1 MEDKLSTTCQLEF
14 ARRDFLKGLAGAGVA
29 FAALPS
35 VGASAETNT
44 ITGYGVT
51 TAQLKDWSV
60 MEKSTGLKME
70 FQTVAGND
78 IGALIR
84 DVISSNIGDK
94 FDLVFFAGGS
104 HNILGP
110 RGYYAV
116 LDEKRPELTL
126 WERTPDV
133 WKRSSAVVGPDG
145 KQYGVPVTGNADSFG
160 YFPDKI
166 GASPDGQQD
175 ISWQMLFENDRTR
188 GRAAFGK
195 TWNYSAPS
203 TALYLKAAG
212 KAKIDNPADLSP
224 EEAKVVVDFL
234 VERKKAGQFK
244 TLFNSFEEQV
254 QLLNSREI
262 DIVNCWEPA
271 VREANKKLGDG
282 TVRYAYT
289 VEGYTK
295 WGQAAYI
302 TTQAT
307 KRSNISNIYKTLNYF
322 LGGEYRAYQA
332 KERGYGGPNMDL
344 AVQYAIDKKWPEQD
358 VADLK
363 ENLAKIERKYKKP
376 FVANYAPS
384 NADAIEQEW
393 QRFLSA

>member
-1 MEDKLSTTCQLEF
+1 MDDKLSTTCQMEF

-29 FAALPS
+29 MAIPS
-35 VGASAETNT
+35 IASAEETNV

-51 TAQLKDWSV
+51 TAQLKDWSI
-60 MEKSTGLKME
+60 MEKSTGLKMQ
-70 FQTVAGND
+70 FSTVAGND

-84 DVISSNIGDK
+84 DVISSNIGNK
-94 FDLVFFAGGS
+94 NDLVFFAGGS

-110 RGYYAV
+110 RGLYAV
-116 LDEKRPELTL
+116 IDEKRPELSL
-126 WERTPDV
+126 WDRTSDV
-133 WKRSSAVVGPDG
+133 WKRSTAVVGPDG

-166 GASPDGQQD
+166 GVSADGQQD
-175 ISWQMLFENDRTR
+175 ISWQMLFENERTH

-203 TALYLKAAG
+203 TALYLKASG
-212 KAKIDNPADLSP
+212 KAKIENPADLTGD
-224 EEAKVVVDFL
+224 EAKIVVDFL
-234 VERKKAGQFK
+234 IERKKAGQFK
-244 TLFNSFEEQV
+244 TLISSYEEQV
-254 QLLNSREI
+254 QLLTSKEI
-262 DIVNCWEPA
+262 DIANCWEPA
-271 VREANKKLGDG
+271 TRDANKKLGEG
-282 TVRYAYT
+282 AVRYAYT
-289 VEGYTK
+289 IEGYTK

-302 TTQAT
+302 TAQAT
-307 KRSNISNIYKTLNYF
+307 KRGNLSNIYKTLNYF

-344 AVQYAIDKKWPEQD
+344 GVQYAIDNKWPDAD
-358 VADLK
+358 VAALK
-363 ENLAKIERKYKKP
+363 ADLAKIERKYAKP